1 MLPSDNKIKELEDL
15 FFTDYTLLKEK
26 KIDFESIRNKYLGR
40 KGLLNTLYPL
50 LSKLEGKKKSDFGKR
65 INDLKKEILSNLNRH
80 KPKNHQKKN
89 GSNNTDLTLPESYKS
104 EGSIHPITIIIDEIK
119 DIFTKIGFSSIY
131 GPEVDSDY
139 YNFEAL
145 NIPKHHPARDMQDTF
160 YINENLLLRT
170 HTSGSQ
176 IHFMEKNNPP
186 IRILSPGR
194 VYRNEDISV
203 RSYCLFHQIEGLYVD
218 KNVSFSNLKGT
229 LEYFAKE
236 FFGSN
241 VKTRFRPSYFP
252 FTEPSAEMDVY
263 WGLNSESDYRITK
276 GTGWLEILGC
286 GMVDP
291 EVFKSVKYDT
301 KKISGFAFGLG
312 IERIAML
319 KYGIDDIRLLYEGD
333 SKFLRQFKK

>member
-1 MLPSDNKIKELEDL
+1 MSPSDNKIKELKNL
-15 FFTDYTLLKEK
+15 FIIDYNLLKENK
-26 KIDFESIRNKYLGR
+26 VDFESVYNKYLGR

-50 LSKLEGKKKSDFGKR
+50 LSKLEGEEKSDFGKK
-65 INDLKKEILSNLNRH
+65 INSFKKEIILNLNKY
-80 KPKNHQKKN
+80 KPKDNHKKKQGN
-89 GSNNTDLTLPESYKS
+89 TTDLTLPESYKS
-104 EGSIHPITIIIDEIK
+104 EGSIHPITIIIDEVK
-119 DIFTKIGFSSIY
+119 DIFSKIGFSSIY

-160 YINENLLLRT
+160 YIDDNLLLRT

-176 IHFMEKNNPP
+176 IHFMEKNEPP

-218 KNVSFSNLKGT
+218 RNVSFSDLKGT
-229 LEYFAKE
+229 LKYFAKE
-236 FFGSN
+236 FFGPE
-241 VKTRFRPSYFP
+241 VKTRFRPSFFP

-263 WGLNSESDYRITK
+263 WGLNTESDYRITK

-286 GMVDP
+286 GMVNP
-291 EVFKSVKYDT
+291 KVFNAVKYDS
-301 KKISGFAFGLG
+301 KVFKGFAFGLG

-319 KYGIDDIRLLYEGD
+319 KYGIDDIRLLYDGD
-333 SKFLRQFKK
+333 VRFLRQFNK

>member
-1 MLPSDNKIKELEDL
+1 MSILKKIKELKEL
-15 FFTDYTLLKEK
+15 FDSDYKLLIENQLDVTF
-26 KIDFESIRNKYLGR
+26 IFNKYLGR

-50 LSKLEGKKKSDFGKR
+50 LSKSNKEEKSDFGKK
-65 INDLKKEILSNLNRH
+65 INDFKQYISSKLEKHSLANDINELKSEI
-80 KPKNHQKKN
+80 
-89 GSNNTDLTLPESYKS
+89 DLTLPESYKS
-104 EGSIHPITIIIDEIK
+104 NGSVHPITLIVDEIK
-119 DIFTKIGFSSIY
+119 NIFLKIGFSSIY

-160 YINENLLLRT
+160 YINDNILLRT

-176 IHFMEKNNPP
+176 IHFMENNKPP

-218 KNVSFSNLKGT
+218 ENVSFAELKGT

-236 FFGSN
+236 FFGSD

>member
-1 MLPSDNKIKELEDL
+1 
-15 FFTDYTLLKEK
+15 
-26 KIDFESIRNKYLGR
+26 
-40 KGLLNTLYPL
+40 
-50 LSKLEGKKKSDFGKR
+50 
-65 INDLKKEILSNLNRH
+65 
-80 KPKNHQKKN
+80 
-89 GSNNTDLTLPESYKS
+89 
-104 EGSIHPITIIIDEIK
+104 
-119 DIFTKIGFSSIY
+119 
-131 GPEVDSDY
+131 
-139 YNFEAL
+139 
-145 NIPKHHPARDMQDTF
+145 MQDTF
-160 YINENLLLRT
+160 YINNQVLLRT

-176 IHFMEKNNPP
+176 VHFMKNNEPP
-186 IRILSPGR
+186 VRILSPGR

-218 KNVSFSNLKGT
+218 KNVTFSELKGT

-291 EVFKSVKYDT
+291 EVFKSVEYDSDKY
-301 KKISGFAFGLG
+301 SGFAFGLG

-333 SKFLRQFKK
+333 CKFLEQFKNENIKKLAKHYIESDRTNSELVDYFTQLGLECNYHLINSLDSNIVVGKVVECIKHPDADRLKVCQVDIASESNLTIICGAPNVKENILVPIAKIGSHISDFEIKKTKIRGIYSYGMICSEKELGLGENHDGIMILDNNLKVDKIS

>member
-1 MLPSDNKIKELEDL
+1 VSILKKIKELKEL
-15 FFTDYTLLKEK
+15 FDSDYKLLIENQLDVTF
-26 KIDFESIRNKYLGR
+26 IFNKYLGR

-50 LSKLEGKKKSDFGKR
+50 LSKSNKEEKSDFGKK
-65 INDLKKEILSNLNRH
+65 INDFKQYISSKLEKDLLINDTNELKSEI
-80 KPKNHQKKN
+80 
-89 GSNNTDLTLPESYKS
+89 DLTLPESYQS
-104 EGSIHPITIIIDEIK
+104 HGSVHPITLIVDEIK
-119 DIFTKIGFSSIY
+119 NIFLKIGFSSIY

-160 YINENLLLRT
+160 YINDNILLRT

-176 IHFMEKNNPP
+176 IHFMENNKPP

-218 KNVSFSNLKGT
+218 ENVSFAELKGT

-236 FFGSN
+236 FFGSD